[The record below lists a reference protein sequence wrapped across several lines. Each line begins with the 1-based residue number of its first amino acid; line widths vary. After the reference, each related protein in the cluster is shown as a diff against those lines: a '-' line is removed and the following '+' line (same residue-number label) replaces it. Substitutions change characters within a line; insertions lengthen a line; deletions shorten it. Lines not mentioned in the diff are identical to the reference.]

1 MKVKMDKAVVEFIP
15 ENAIE
20 TSQLEALWIK
30 MGNCLGDNKKL
41 SPIGVYEPA
50 TGENV
55 ARFHIDGLTEEE
67 ANAAPELRV
76 PFDCE
81 VYCTICNK
89 TQHVKARDLIPYCC
103 GRPMEII
110 D

>member
-1 MKVKMDKAVVEFIP
+1 MKIKLDKAVVEFIP
-15 ENAIE
+15 ENPTE

-30 MGNCLGDNKKL
+30 MGNCVGDNKKL
-41 SPIGVYEPA
+41 SPIGVYEPVN
-50 TGENV
+50 ENI
-55 ARFHIDGLTEEE
+55 ARFHIDGLTKEET
-67 ANAAPELRV
+67 NAAPELRA

-81 VYCTICNK
+81 VYCVTCNK
-89 TQHVKARDLIPYCC
+89 TQFVKAGELIPYCC